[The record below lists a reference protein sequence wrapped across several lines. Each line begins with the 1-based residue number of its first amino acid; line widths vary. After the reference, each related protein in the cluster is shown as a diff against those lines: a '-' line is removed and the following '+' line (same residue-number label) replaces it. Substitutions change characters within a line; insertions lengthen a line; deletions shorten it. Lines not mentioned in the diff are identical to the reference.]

1 MAKYQT
7 NFTGDESIDFGGAD
21 DASKAQ
27 NKDSKRDDKK
37 RDLSP
42 EDQKKVEGID
52 AGLEGDT
59 PAADDKA
66 EEKVEEKKPAAKRAP
81 AKKTAAKKADDDKSE

>member
-7 NFTGDESIDFGGAD
+7 NFTGDDSIDFGGTE

-42 EDQKKVEGID
+42 EDQKTVEGID

-59 PAADDKA
+59 PEADEKA
-66 EEKVEEKKPAAKRAP
+66 EEKKPAAKKAP
-81 AKKTAAKKADDDKSE
+81 AKKPAAKKADEKTD

>member
-1 MAKYQT
+1 MAEYQT
-7 NFTGDESIDFGGAD
+7 NFTGEDFD
-21 DASKAQ
+21 KSNASKAP

-42 EDQKKVEGID
+42 EDQKIVDGID

-59 PAADDKA
+59 PDADDKKA
-66 EEKVEEKKPAAKRAP
+66 DEKKTEEKKPAAKRAP

>member
-7 NFTGDESIDFGGAD
+7 NFTGDDSIDFGGTE

-42 EDQKKVEGID
+42 EDQKTVEGID

-59 PAADDKA
+59 PEAD
-66 EEKVEEKKPAAKRAP
+66 EKKPAAKKAP
-81 AKKTAAKKADDDKSE
+81 AKKPVAKKADEKTD

>member
-1 MAKYQT
+1 MAEYQT
-7 NFTGDESIDFGGAD
+7 NFTGDDFD
-21 DASKAQ
+21 KSNASKAP

-42 EDQKKVEGID
+42 EDQKIVEGID

-59 PAADDKA
+59 PEADA
-66 EEKVEEKKPAAKRAP
+66 EEKPAAKKAP
-81 AKKTAAKKADDDKSE
+81 AKKAAAKKADDK